1 MIDDVIIKMLKD
13 ILINKYKMS
22 LENVD
27 KLIHEYAIDNTMT
40 AEDWA
45 EMIYRAITVENPSR
59 TPVTLAMRGSILRNN
74 INIICKI

>member
-1 MIDDVIIKMLKD
+1 MIDDVIIKVLKD

-27 KLIHEYAIDNTMT
+27 KLIQEYKIDNTMT

-45 EMIYRAITVENPSR
+45 EMIYFYETI
-59 TPVTLAMRGSILRNN
+59 
-74 INIICKI
+74 

>member
-45 EMIYRAITVENPSR
+45 EMIYFYETI
-59 TPVTLAMRGSILRNN
+59 
-74 INIICKI
+74 